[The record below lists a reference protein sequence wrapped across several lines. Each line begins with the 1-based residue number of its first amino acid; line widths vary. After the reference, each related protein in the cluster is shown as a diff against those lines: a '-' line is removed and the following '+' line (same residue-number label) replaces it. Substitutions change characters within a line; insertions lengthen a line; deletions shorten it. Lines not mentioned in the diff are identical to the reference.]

1 MAIKLREKHT
11 KENDILTHTSIT
23 KTLHGLSAIRII
35 YSNFTFFLQSIKNS
49 RYKVPNNLNNLTQ
62 KLNSSPKENNM
73 NTDDDLLWRILWK
86 RKFIIVFVGFIFA
99 ILSIF
104 YALSKPNIYKASTVL
119 YPATSESNTGGLA
132 SLAGQFGGLASLA
145 GINLGGGGT
154 DKTGLALEILK
165 SRLFLEN
172 FIAKHKLLP
181 PLMAANNW
189 DAGSNTLIF
198 NDEIYNSETNTWL
211 REVKAPKKPE
221 PSSWEAF
228 KAFKQVL
235 SVSTD
240 KENGMI
246 TLAIEHY
253 SPEVATQWL
262 LWLVDDINSTIREQD
277 KVEAQNSIDYL
288 SKKLQETQLAD
299 MQTVFYQLIEE
310 QTKTIMLAEVS
321 KEYVLKTIDPA
332 NAPEEKVKPKRAL
345 IVVLGTM
352 LGGILSVLIVL
363 IRYFSSKSSLNKEAR
378 FSTGTSSLTSGK

>member
-1 MAIKLREKHT
+1 VKNHKLQGSTSKEVEAINSKEFYQQQQLPEDDEIDLAELWHAIWSGKLL
-11 KENDILTHTSIT
+11 IIAI
-23 KTLHGLSAIRII
+23 SA
-35 YSNFTFFLQSIKNS
+35 L
-49 RYKVPNNLNNLTQ
+49 
-62 KLNSSPKENNM
+62 
-73 NTDDDLLWRILWK
+73 
-86 RKFIIVFVGFIFA
+86 FA
-99 ILSIF
+99 ISSVI
-104 YALSKPNIYKASTVL
+104 YAINQPNIYRATTLLAPASEQGG
-119 YPATSESNTGGLA
+119 AGGL
-132 SLAGQFGGLASLA
+132 SKMAGQFGGLASLA

-172 FIAKHKLLP
+172 FIAKHQLLV
-181 PLMAANNW
+181 PLMAVNNW
-189 DAGSNTLIF
+189 DANSNTLSID
-198 NDEIYNSETNTWL
+198 DEIYNPETNIWL
-211 REVKAPKKPE
+211 REVKFPKKPE
-221 PSSWEAF
+221 PSPWEGF
-228 KAFKQVL
+228 KALKQVL
-235 SVSTD
+235 SVNTD
-240 KENGMI
+240 KESGMI

-277 KVEAQNSIDYL
+277 KFEAQNSIDYL

-332 NAPEEKVKPKRAL
+332 NAPEEKAKPKRAL

-363 IRYFSSKSSLNKEAR
+363 IRYFDSKNGQNEETSLITGSSSLSK
-378 FSTGTSSLTSGK
+378 

>member
-1 MAIKLREKHT
+1 MKNHKLQGSTSKEVDAMNSTEFYQQQHIPEDDEIDLVELWHAIWKGKLL
-11 KENDILTHTSIT
+11 IVAI
-23 KTLHGLSAIRII
+23 SA
-35 YSNFTFFLQSIKNS
+35 L
-49 RYKVPNNLNNLTQ
+49 
-62 KLNSSPKENNM
+62 
-73 NTDDDLLWRILWK
+73 
-86 RKFIIVFVGFIFA
+86 FA
-99 ILSIF
+99 ISSVI
-104 YALSKPNIYKASTVL
+104 YAINQPNIYRATTLLAPAS
-119 YPATSESNTGGLA
+119 EQGGARGL
-132 SLAGQFGGLASLA
+132 SKMAGQFGGLASLA

-172 FIAKHKLLP
+172 FIAKHQLLV

-189 DAGSNTLIF
+189 DANSNTLTI
-198 NDEIYNSETNTWL
+198 DDQIYNSEANIWL
-211 REVKAPKKPE
+211 REVKPPKKSE
-221 PSSWEAF
+221 PSPWEAF
-228 KAFKQVL
+228 NAFKQSL
-235 SVSTD
+235 SISTD
-240 KENGMI
+240 KESGMI

-262 LWLVDDINSTIREQD
+262 LWLVDDINSTIRQQD

-332 NAPEEKVKPKRAL
+332 NAPEEKAKPKRAL
-345 IVVLGTM
+345 IVVLGTV

-363 IRYFSSKSSLNKEAR
+363 IRYFSNKSSQNKKARFSAGKSSLI
-378 FSTGTSSLTSGK
+378 SGR

>member
-1 MAIKLREKHT
+1 MKNHKLQGSTSNEVEAMNSKEFYQQKHLSEDDEIDLAELWYAIWSGKLL
-11 KENDILTHTSIT
+11 IIAI
-23 KTLHGLSAIRII
+23 SA
-35 YSNFTFFLQSIKNS
+35 L
-49 RYKVPNNLNNLTQ
+49 
-62 KLNSSPKENNM
+62 
-73 NTDDDLLWRILWK
+73 
-86 RKFIIVFVGFIFA
+86 FA
-99 ILSIF
+99 ISSVI
-104 YALSKPNIYKASTVL
+104 YAINQPNIYQATTLLAPAS
-119 YPATSESNTGGLA
+119 EQGGA
-132 SLAGQFGGLASLA
+132 SGLSKMAGQFGGLASLA